1 MGIRSQNLQSPLFD
15 SISEPT
21 SKMKVFFVL
30 ALVAVWM
37 GGINAASIPEP
48 AVRKGE
54 ILSDEQIALIIV
66 EVLEQ
71 SEAYGILD
79 IVTQLPGLIADLK
92 PIIMKYVSIILD
104 GSLSLQE
111 KLDQI
116 WAHTKDS
123 FVPIIK
129 VVGKTAAKEILKQLV
144 IAAAASLG

>member
-1 MGIRSQNLQSPLFD
+1 MGIIRSQNLQSPLFD
-15 SISEPT
+15 LISEPT

-71 SEAYGILD
+71 SKAYGILD
-79 IVTQLPGLIADLK
+79 IVTHLPGLIADLK
-92 PIIMKYVSIILD
+92 PIIMKYVSIIM

-111 KLDQI
+111 KL
-116 WAHTKDS
+116 
-123 FVPIIK
+123 
-129 VVGKTAAKEILKQLV
+129 
-144 IAAAASLG
+144 